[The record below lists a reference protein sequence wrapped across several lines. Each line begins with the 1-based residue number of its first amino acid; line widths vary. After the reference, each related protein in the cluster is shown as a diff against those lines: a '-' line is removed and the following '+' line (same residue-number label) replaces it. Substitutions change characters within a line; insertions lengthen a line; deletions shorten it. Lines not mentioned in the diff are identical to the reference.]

1 MIAADYGGEGPI
13 TENPYDKPTVHFV
26 YIALRPL
33 PLQTAEN
40 RQAAASAQS
49 VASGQSAASSQAG
62 ASNLIAKAGQLMND
76 TESVTR
82 RGELTG
88 SMVRR
93 IDAAFDA
100 TVNRFDREIA
110 TWPRMEDDEFVARV
124 THLHAAIAELP
135 RNDGYSQEPWGCE
148 PALSTDF

>member
-1 MIAADYGGEGPI
+1 M
-13 TENPYDKPTVHFV
+13 
-26 YIALRPL
+26 
-33 PLQTAEN
+33 
-40 RQAAASAQS
+40 QAAASAQS
-49 VASGQSAASSQAG
+49 VASGQSAASAQAG

-82 RGELTG
+82 RGVIG
-88 SMVRR
+88 SERRR
-93 IDAAFDA
+93 IDDAFDA

-124 THLHAAIAELP
+124 THLHAAIADLP